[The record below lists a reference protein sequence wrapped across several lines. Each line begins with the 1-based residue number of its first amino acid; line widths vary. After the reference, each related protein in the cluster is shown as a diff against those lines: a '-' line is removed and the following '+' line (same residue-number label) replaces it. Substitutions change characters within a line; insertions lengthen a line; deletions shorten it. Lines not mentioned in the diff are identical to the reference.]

1 MSAFLR
7 PARDLAID
15 GDVVAQAS
23 EGRWPRICA
32 RPPFQRHAGQT
43 GRCGNVL

>member
-1 MSAFLR
+1 MLVYSVAAHRLSA
-7 PARDLAID
+7 P
-15 GDVVAQAS
+15 GEMVVQAS

-32 RPPFQRHAGQT
+32 RPTIQRHADET